1 VRPTKYQLRARRK
14 RRIRAKVAGTP
25 ERPRLSVY
33 CSLMRVYAQ
42 IIDDVAG
49 KTLTAV
55 SSKAGQKNIAA
66 ATKVGETIAKKAKEL
81 KISAVVFDRNG
92 RKYHG
97 RVKALADAARNA
109 GLRF

>member
-1 VRPTKYQLRARRK
+1 MRPTKYQLRARRK

-25 ERPRLSVY
+25 ERPRISVY

-49 KTLTAV
+49 KTLTTV

-66 ATKVGETIAKKAKEL
+66 ATKVGEAIAKKAKEL

-97 RVKALADAARNA
+97 RVKALADAARA
-109 GLRF
+109 GGLQF